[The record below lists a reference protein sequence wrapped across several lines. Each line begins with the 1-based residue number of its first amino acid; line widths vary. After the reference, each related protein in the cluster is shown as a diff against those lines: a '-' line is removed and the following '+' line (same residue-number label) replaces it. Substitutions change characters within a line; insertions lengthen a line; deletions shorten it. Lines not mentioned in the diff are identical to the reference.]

1 MSQTS
6 AQLISS
12 GIVAPATLSTG
23 APGWD
28 SSGNLSFNSG
38 YGSSAVAYACRA
50 WVNFNGTTAS
60 PSTIRGSGNVS
71 SVTKNGTG
79 HYTVNFTTALADAN
93 YVAAGTVAS
102 NINNSS
108 CMPIV
113 KASTQFGT
121 PSLKTTTACTFLL
134 NNYAGGNNDVTE
146 IYLMFHR

>member
-38 YGSSAVAYACRA
+38 YGSSTVAYGCRA

-79 HYTVNFTTALADAN
+79 DYTVNFTTALADIN
-93 YVAAGTVAS
+93 YAPTFGGFNTGSGDGGWIAAGNGSGVYPAG
-102 NINNSS
+102 
-108 CMPIV
+108 V
-113 KASTQFGT
+113 
-121 PSLKTTTACTFLL
+121 TTASLRVLTY
-134 NNYAGGNNDVTE
+134 NNAGSQQDQQAV
-146 IYLMFHR
+146 FVHVFR

>member
-79 HYTVNFTTALADAN
+79 DYTVNFTTAMVDAN
-93 YVAAGTVAS
+93 YSISVAGIEGASGGTISKIS
-102 NINNSS
+102 N
-108 CMPIV
+108 
-113 KASTQFGT
+113 AAAY
-121 PSLKTTTACTFLL
+121 TTTAVRISY
-134 NNYAGGNNDVTE
+134 NAAGSAPYDVSTACVA
-146 IYLMFHR
+146 IFR

>member
-38 YGSSAVAYACRA
+38 YGSSTVAYGCRA
-50 WVNFNGTTAS
+50 WVNFNGSTAT

-71 SVTKNGTG
+71 SVTKNGSG
-79 HYTVNFTTALADAN
+79 DYTVNFTTALADAN
-93 YVAAGTVAS
+93 YAITGAAGQNTTSLRVVCPNYNLAAPTTS
-102 NINNSS
+102 AVRIQV
-108 CMPIV
+108 PLGDG
-113 KASTQFGT
+113 ATLADSTLVCIAVF
-121 PSLKTTTACTFLL
+121 
-134 NNYAGGNNDVTE
+134 
-146 IYLMFHR
+146 R

>member
-50 WVNFNGTTAS
+50 WVNFNGTTAT

-79 HYTVNFTTALADAN
+79 DYTITFTTAMVDAN
-93 YVAAGTVAS
+93 YSFGAICSSTSGASGYVARINNTAHVAAGSLRVTIVDPTVAAADAA
-102 NINNSS
+102 
-108 CMPIV
+108 IV
-113 KASTQFGT
+113 GLT
-121 PSLKTTTACTFLL
+121 
-134 NNYAGGNNDVTE
+134 V
-146 IYLMFHR
+146 IR

>member
-50 WVNFNGTTAS
+50 WVNFNGTTAT

-79 HYTVNFTTALADAN
+79 DYTVNFTTAMVDVNYSVVAN
-93 YVAAGTVAS
+93 STIGSSGTFTLVNVAS
-102 NINNSS
+102 SPSAIVTPTTSAIRVAVSNISIMQDSQYVNVS
-108 CMPIV
+108 I
-113 KASTQFGT
+113 F
-121 PSLKTTTACTFLL
+121 
-134 NNYAGGNNDVTE
+134 
-146 IYLMFHR
+146 R

>member
-50 WVNFNGTTAS
+50 WVNFNGTTAT

-79 HYTVNFTTALADAN
+79 DYTVNFTTAMVDAN
-93 YVAAGTVAS
+93 YAFASLVGSTLAGSDQFGSRIKAAPTTTSFNVAS
-102 NINNSS
+102 TYGNTLYDI
-108 CMPIV
+108 
-113 KASTQFGT
+113 QYFGV
-121 PSLKTTTACTFLL
+121 AIF
-134 NNYAGGNNDVTE
+134 
-146 IYLMFHR
+146 R